1 MDERGDGNGRSVT
14 RNTMISI
21 HRHRLPGG
29 NFGPDYRHI
38 YFSPHL
44 DDAVLSC
51 AGRITGQTSAG
62 LPVLVVTIFAGS
74 GGATRPPRAFAP
86 FQDIPARR
94 REDLRALDVVAADH
108 LWIDL
113 PDAIQRHRRY
123 ATLVGI
129 TAPIRQREAP
139 LRAEAANEMARIGRR
154 WPAATLYFPL
164 GIGNHVDHQIVS
176 AAGIDLRRTDPRP
189 GRDIVFY
196 EDTPYVCIPHLL
208 RQRFEQIGIASP
220 PGAPPAVTVCAREAY
235 TSLMSSPQLARH
247 AGPVG
252 RRLLL
257 AYLVVRFGRA
267 RLGARRRRWLTVHPE
282 LTDIGDRFDTKV
294 AAVACY
300 ASQVAAIYGDCE
312 TMRRELAAC
321 CAAPKGGGR
330 HERYW
335 RPAEPS
341 GPLPELPEATI
352 S

>member
-1 MDERGDGNGRSVT
+1 
-14 RNTMISI
+14 MISI

-51 AGRITGQTSAG
+51 AGRIARQTSAG
-62 LPVLVVTIFAGS
+62 LAVLVVTIFAGCGR
-74 GGATRPPRAFAP
+74 GGTRPPRAFAP
-86 FQDIPARR
+86 FQDIAARR
-94 REDLRALDVVAADH
+94 REDRRALAVVGADH
-108 LWIDL
+108 LWLDF

-123 ATLVGI
+123 ASLLGI
-129 TAPIRQREAP
+129 TAPIGRREAP
-139 LRAEAANEMARIGRR
+139 LHAAVAAEVARICRR
-154 WPAATLYFPL
+154 WPAARRYFPL
-164 GIGNHVDHQIVS
+164 AIGNHVDHQIVA
-176 AAGIDLRRTDPRP
+176 AAGFDLLCTNSGP
-189 GRDIVFY
+189 GHDIAFY

-220 PGAPPAVTVCAREAY
+220 PGVPPAVTACAREAHAA
-235 TSLMSSPQLARH
+235 LMASPQLARH
-247 AGPVG
+247 AGPVA

-267 RLGARRRRWLTVHPE
+267 RLRAQRRRWLAMHPE

-294 AAVACY
+294 AAIACY
-300 ASQVAAIYGDCE
+300 DSQVAAIYGDHE

-321 CAAPKGGGR
+321 CATARRGAK

-335 RPAEPS
+335 LPAEVTRATVSSKLPS
-341 GPLPELPEATI
+341 LLHKCMTFRER
-352 S
+352 

>member
-1 MDERGDGNGRSVT
+1 MAMDERGDGNGRSVT
-14 RNTMISI
+14 RKTMISI

-51 AGRITGQTSAG
+51 AGRIGRQTSAG
-62 LPVLVVTIFAGS
+62 LPVLVVTIFAGCGR
-74 GGATRPPRAFAP
+74 GGTRPPRAFAP
-86 FQDIPARR
+86 FQDIAARR
-94 REDLRALDVVAADH
+94 REDRRALAVVGADH
-108 LWIDL
+108 LWLDF

-123 ATLVGI
+123 ASLLGI
-129 TAPIRQREAP
+129 TAPIGRREAP
-139 LRAEAANEMARIGRR
+139 LHAAVAAEVARICRR
-154 WPAATLYFPL
+154 WPAARRYFPL
-164 GIGNHVDHQIVS
+164 AIGNHIDHQIVA
-176 AAGIDLRRTDPRP
+176 AAGFDLLRTNSGP
-189 GRDIVFY
+189 GHDIAFY

-220 PGAPPAVTVCAREAY
+220 PGVPPAVTACAREAHAA
-235 TSLMSSPQLARH
+235 LMASPQLARH
-247 AGPVG
+247 AGPVA

-267 RLGARRRRWLTVHPE
+267 RLRAQRRRWLAMHPE

-294 AAVACY
+294 AAIACY
-300 ASQVAAIYGDCE
+300 DSQVAAIYGDCE

-321 CAAPKGGGR
+321 CAAARRGAK

-335 RPAEPS
+335 LPAEVTR
-341 GPLPELPEATI
+341 ATV